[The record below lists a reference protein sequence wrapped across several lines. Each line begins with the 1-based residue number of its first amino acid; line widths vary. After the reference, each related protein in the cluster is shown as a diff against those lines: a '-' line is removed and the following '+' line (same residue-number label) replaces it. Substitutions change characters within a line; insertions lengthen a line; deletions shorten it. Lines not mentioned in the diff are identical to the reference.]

1 LVGRHQ
7 IGSGE
12 QLLRVKPA
20 VLSGAIDTL
29 LGDALARKN
38 VAFARGSGWDRE
50 LAGLQAY
57 KGGADLV
64 IGGEITRFSLKV
76 NTGLTRLTSNLDIT
90 MEVDCLLGLVK
101 EGKIVRKTVRMNKK
115 VLKFSADQK
124 SMEQV
129 VAAFLAEIVDQIH
142 ENIAEYVD

>member
-1 LVGRHQ
+1 MKRAWLYSFSLVLILMIQAGCAPPGTLYLNPGRELQSAAPGEQRAPIVLEKFSESFSRDGLVGRHQ

-64 IGGEITRFSLKV
+64 IGGEITRFSLKAEV
-76 NTGLTRLTSNLDIT
+76 SHFFGL
-90 MEVDCLLGLVK
+90 
-101 EGKIVRKTVRMNKK
+101 
-115 VLKFSADQK
+115 
-124 SMEQV
+124 
-129 VAAFLAEIVDQIH
+129 
-142 ENIAEYVD
+142 